1 MPDWRDFEIDK
12 ERDTVKILPTTVEY
26 YFEDG
31 HDCSENRYSVHLP
44 NKLLINNLGLYQGL
58 TQGEFYDSS
67 NQLIA
72 FDPFIKNF
80 DIDGLIMD
88 AKKLVEFCDSE
99 NLDILWFVLSSK
111 WKASPQV
118 IMDVYAVYYLKESR
132 LNELSTYCEFL

>member
-1 MPDWRDFEIDK
+1 
-12 ERDTVKILPTTVEY
+12 
-26 YFEDG
+26 
-31 HDCSENRYSVHLP
+31 
-44 NKLLINNLGLYQGL
+44 
-58 TQGEFYDSS
+58 
-67 NQLIA
+67 
-72 FDPFIKNF
+72 
-80 DIDGLIMD
+80 MD